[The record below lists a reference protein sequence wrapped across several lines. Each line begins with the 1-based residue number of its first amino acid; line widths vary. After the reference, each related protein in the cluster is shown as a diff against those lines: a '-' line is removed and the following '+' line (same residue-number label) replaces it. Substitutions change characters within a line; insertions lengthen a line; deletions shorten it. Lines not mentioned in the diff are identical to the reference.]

1 MCLGHSVRLKAI
13 NGVTGAGHFGEL
25 RAKLSLLQ
33 SRHHPIVGLRYVC
46 QWTSYK
52 GLVFHSIFLFQSS
65 FSLITIA
72 SSPVNSITATNASKQ
87 HTTSIT
93 QPKAFQ
99 TTLKM
104 SSRSSYVS
112 YGPRTSSSSVS
123 SNGSASYKDYRV
135 PESSSKP
142 ARQTSSS
149 YSDTNPS
156 SAGRVY
162 SVTRNN
168 VQVTNHKQRINDPSE
183 PRSSDA
189 SRYYNGS
196 SYKR

>member
-1 MCLGHSVRLKAI
+1 MQGAAHHSVLFGLAMCLGHSVRLKAI

-52 GLVFHSIFLFQSS
+52 GLAFDSIFLFQSS

-72 SSPVNSITATNASKQ
+72 SSLLNSITAINASKQ
-87 HTTSIT
+87 HTTNIT

-135 PESSSKP
+135 PDSSS
-142 ARQTSSS
+142 
-149 YSDTNPS
+149 
-156 SAGRVY
+156 RVY

>member
-1 MCLGHSVRLKAI
+1 
-13 NGVTGAGHFGEL
+13 
-25 RAKLSLLQ
+25 
-33 SRHHPIVGLRYVC
+33 
-46 QWTSYK
+46 
-52 GLVFHSIFLFQSS
+52 
-65 FSLITIA
+65 
-72 SSPVNSITATNASKQ
+72 
-87 HTTSIT
+87 
-93 QPKAFQ
+93 
-99 TTLKM
+99 M

-135 PESSSKP
+135 PDSSS
-142 ARQTSSS
+142 
-149 YSDTNPS
+149 
-156 SAGRVY
+156 RVY